1 MRNDRKLGRREKGG
15 PPVPASSLMNYSL
28 VISSSQLL
36 FLPIDRVG
44 NRVEEI
50 LWIFWEPLANTDPD
64 NRSPESFE
72 AMFRRLSSGR
82 HNVQSYKMKNVYFT
96 LEIFT
101 SKLLVL
107 FFLSLS
113 FSFDASVEKI
123 KIISKRK
130 FYQIFL
136 NIAF

>member
-44 NRVEEI
+44 NRVEQI
-50 LWIFWEPLANTDPD
+50 FGPTLFWEPLANTDPD

-82 HNVQSYKMKNVYFT
+82 HNVRRYKMKNVYLT

-107 FFLSLS
+107 FSLSLS
-113 FSFDASVEKI
+113 LDASVEKNQNHPYRNFI
-123 KIISKRK
+123 KYS
-130 FYQIFL
+130 
-136 NIAF
+136 

>member
-15 PPVPASSLMNYSL
+15 PPVPASSLM
-28 VISSSQLL
+28 ISSSQLL

-107 FFLSLS
+107 FSLSLS

>member
-44 NRVEEI
+44 NRAEEI
-50 LWIFWEPLANTDPD
+50 FGPTLLWEPLANTDPD

-107 FFLSLS
+107 FS

-123 KIISKRK
+123 RIS
-130 FYQIFL
+130 IEILL
-136 NIAF
+136 NIFKYF

>member
-50 LWIFWEPLANTDPD
+50 FGSTLFWEPLANTDPD

-82 HNVQSYKMKNVYFT
+82 HNVRRYKMKNVYLT

-107 FFLSLS
+107 FSLS
-113 FSFDASVEKI
+113 FSRCIRKKSE
-123 KIISKRK
+123 SSLSK
-130 FYQIFL
+130 FY
-136 NIAF
+136 